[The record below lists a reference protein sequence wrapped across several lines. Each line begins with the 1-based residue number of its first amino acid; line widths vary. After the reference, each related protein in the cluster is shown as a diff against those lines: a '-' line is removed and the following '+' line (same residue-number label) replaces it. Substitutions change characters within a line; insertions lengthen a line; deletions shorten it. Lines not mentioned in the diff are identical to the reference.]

1 MKLFSW
7 EEVKPTQNNKQTG
20 INEKNRIEL
29 KLSNRKT
36 REKQTKEINKIK
48 IIFLIS
54 SRPFSIIQMFVIS
67 IILKPDNYK

>member
-1 MKLFSW
+1 LKLFSW

-20 INEKNRIEL
+20 INEKNRIEV

-36 REKQTKEINKIK
+36 REKQTKEINKMK
-48 IIFLIS
+48 IFFLTL

-67 IILKPDNYK
+67 IILKTDNYK

>member
-20 INEKNRIEL
+20 INEKNRIEV

-36 REKQTKEINKIK
+36 REKQTKEINKMK
-48 IIFLIS
+48 IFFLTL

-67 IILKPDNYK
+67 IILKTDNYK

>member
-20 INEKNRIEL
+20 INEKNRMEL

-54 SRPFSIIQMFVIS
+54 SRPFSIIQMFIIS

>member
-36 REKQTKEINKIK
+36 REKQTREINKIK

>member
-1 MKLFSW
+1 MLFSW

-36 REKQTKEINKIK
+36 REKQTREINKIK